1 LKPILLKL
9 AGLQSYREQQEID
22 FASLTETGLF
32 GIFGPTGSGKSSLLD
47 AITLAMYGKV
57 ERAANGTQGIMNH
70 SEDQLSV
77 AFTFELTSSAG
88 PRRYRVER
96 KFKRTGDQSVSNT
109 VSRFIEVAA
118 DGDHVMA
125 DKLADVTRCVEEHIG
140 LKMDD
145 FTRAVVLPQGKFA
158 EFLSLRGVDR
168 RQMLQRL
175 FHLEQYGD
183 GLALKLSRRVKEN
196 EAALRALEAEQQG
209 LGSAG
214 KADVEAAAE
223 RLQEAVRHAAD
234 CRKKLDEA
242 VQRAERYARIRELQE
257 ERARRESQRQALLAQ
272 EADILLLEQKLGK
285 ADEAEKLLP
294 ALKAWRSAEEA
305 WKSRLARAEGQEV
318 QAAAAERKAAE
329 LAAAEAAAQAAL
341 AAEEPALRQ
350 GADTYR
356 RALELEAELG
366 GLRRE
371 RTAVLERRDE
381 ASRGLGARRESMARE
396 RELLAKGQKRQHELQ
411 QSLQPLAVR
420 SQERQTLQEAM
431 QRLQGLRSASSQRES
446 AERER
451 AERAAVLAAAEA
463 RLAAA
468 EDRRQALAA
477 QRGAGIAAAALHME
491 ELRAGE
497 AAAGAAADQLELHG
511 STLAAALK
519 GQELHRLS
527 LSLASELQ
535 DGQPCP
541 VCGSPHHP
549 MPALAEDSGERE
561 ELERQLEQSRILGRR
576 ALEARHRFRSLLEQ
590 DEAWLE
596 QVYGVGAAELM
607 KTPAAAAL
615 EQSSTADAH
624 SLSEAS
630 ASAADSRSLS
640 EVSTPAADSHILSE
654 VSAPAPDAHSLS
666 EVSTPAADSHI
677 LSEVSAPAPDA
688 HSLSEASAPAA
699 DSHSLS
705 EVSAPAPDAHSL
717 SEASDAH
724 TPAEFSAL
732 DTSALSDSPESAAVF
747 NEEALAQLETAFSA
761 LKVRSGDL
769 RRTAA
774 EWQLALQEQQ
784 QLSHKE
790 AAAAEAKAAWLQ
802 GLAAKAGALD
812 RQLGELQEEWT
823 RLFPALAPDDA
834 EQAYREMLK
843 KDEQAEEIRGRLEI
857 SVKFLD
863 DKSISVQALQEE
875 IAALDKELA
884 QWSAQLEGKEAL
896 EREKEQRL
904 LQWTGGRSAAALLAE
919 CEQRLQALQAG
930 LDSSRQAHR
939 MAGEEAQHAVKE
951 AAIRRQAAESAR
963 EHYTAATSNWEDGL
977 QSSPFVSASE
987 VEGAALTPEERS
999 AAGARVRAHREGEAE
1014 VALQLRNIEE
1024 KLDGA
1029 VISTEA
1035 WQESQDALH
1044 SCKED
1049 DENAL
1054 QGRARAERD
1063 LEDLQHRHIRWMELE
1078 GKRAGHASLQDQLSK
1093 LQTVLRGNAF
1103 VEYVAEEQLM
1113 QVCQAASQRLR
1124 FLSKQRY
1131 ALEVDS
1137 GGGFVIRDDGNG
1149 GVRRP
1154 VSTLSGGETFL
1165 TSLSLALALSA
1176 QIQLRGQY
1184 PLQFFFLDEG
1194 FGTLDPDLLDTV
1206 ITSLEKLHNDQLS
1219 VGIISHVPELRA
1231 RLPRKLVVMPAEQ
1244 GGGGSRIILEKM

>member
-1 LKPILLKL
+1 MKPILLKV

-57 ERAANGTQGIMNH
+57 ERAVNGTQGIMNH

-109 VSRFIEVAA
+109 ISRFIEVAD

-214 KADVEAAAE
+214 KADVEAAE
-223 RLQEAVRHAAD
+223 QRLQEAVLQAAD
-234 CRKKLDEA
+234 CRKRLDEA
-242 VQRAERYARIRELQE
+242 VLRAERYARIRELQD
-257 ERARRESQRQALLAQ
+257 ERSRREGQRQALLAQ

-285 ADEAEKLLP
+285 ADEAEKMLP

-305 WKSRLARAEGQEV
+305 WKSRLDRAEGQEV
-318 QAAAAERKAAE
+318 QAAAAERQAAE

-381 ASRGLGARRESMARE
+381 ASRGLAARRESMARE
-396 RELLAKGQKRQHELQ
+396 RELLAKGQKRQQELQ

-431 QRLQGLRSASSQRES
+431 QRLQGLRSASSQRET

-468 EDRRQALAA
+468 GDRRHSLEA
-477 QRGAGIAAAALHME
+477 QRGTGIAAAALHLE

-519 GQELHRLS
+519 GQERHRLS

-541 VCGSPHHP
+541 VCGSQHHP
-549 MPALAEDSGERE
+549 TPALAEDSGERE
-561 ELERQLEQSRILGRR
+561 ELERQLEQSRALGRR
-576 ALEARHRFRSLLEQ
+576 ALEARHLFRSLLEQ
-590 DEAWLE
+590 DVTWLE
-596 QVYGVGAAELM
+596 QVYGEGAAESFA
-607 KTPAAAAL
+607 TPAAAGL
-615 EQSSTADAH
+615 EQGSAIGSASSWTSASSDRPV
-624 SLSEAS
+624 AS
-630 ASAADSRSLS
+630 APSDRLEALASSDCPVASALS
-640 EVSTPAADSHILSE
+640 DRPVALATPSG
-654 VSAPAPDAHSLS
+654 
-666 EVSTPAADSHI
+666 
-677 LSEVSAPAPDA
+677 
-688 HSLSEASAPAA
+688 ASAPAGLSA
-699 DSHSLS
+699 DP
-705 EVSAPAPDAHSL
+705 VSFSTNTI
-717 SEASDAH
+717 S
-724 TPAEFSAL
+724 AEQ
-732 DTSALSDSPESAAVF
+732 ALSG
-747 NEEALAQLETAFSA
+747 LETDFSA
-761 LKVRSGDL
+761 LKIRSSEL
-769 RRTAA
+769 RRSAA
-774 EWQLALQEQQ
+774 EWQRSLQEEQ
-784 QLSHKE
+784 QLTHKE
-790 AAAAEAKAAWLQ
+790 AAAAEAEAAWVQGITAKAAD
-802 GLAAKAGALD
+802 LA
-812 RQLGELQEEWT
+812 RQLDELHNEWT
-823 RLFPALAPDDA
+823 RLFPELAPDDA
-834 EQAYREMLK
+834 EHAYREMQK

-863 DKSISVQALQEE
+863 DKSTSVQVFQEE
-875 IAALDKELA
+875 IASLDKELA

-896 EREKEQRL
+896 ESEKEQRL
-904 LQWTGGRSAAALLAE
+904 LEWTGGRSAAVLLAE

-930 LDSSRQAHR
+930 LDSSRQSHR
-939 MAGEEAQHAVKE
+939 TAAEQAQHAVKE
-951 AAIRRQAAESAR
+951 AAISRQAAESAR
-963 EHYTAATSNWEDGL
+963 EHYAAAASYWEDSL
-977 QSSPFVSASE
+977 KASLFASTFE
-987 VEGAALTPEERS
+987 VEGAALTPEERTG
-999 AAGARVRAHREGEAE
+999 AVARVRAHREGEAE
-1014 VALQLRNIEE
+1014 VTLQLRNIEE
-1024 KLDGA
+1024 KLEGA
-1029 VISTEA
+1029 VLSAEE
-1035 WQESQDALH
+1035 WQESQETLRR
-1044 SCKED
+1044 CKDD
-1049 DENAL
+1049 DEAAL

-1063 LEDLQHRHIRWMELE
+1063 LEDLQHRHVRWMELE
-1078 GKRAGHASLQDQLSK
+1078 GKRAEHAELQDRLSK

-1103 VEYVAEEQLM
+1103 VEYIAEEQLM

-1206 ITSLEKLHNDQLS
+1206 ITSLERLHNDQLS

-1231 RLPRKLVVMPAEQ
+1231 RLPRKLVIVPAEP